1 MTCHGR
7 LSDVAEVLRLPH
19 YAPFLTTRVGAAIGV
34 WMERLA
40 TAWLAWD
47 LTQSTAW
54 LGIVAFLRLV
64 PALFFGLLG
73 GAWSDRST
81 PRHVLLWGKAGL
93 VAANLAMVALLALG
107 LLSIWGL
114 ALLALAVGIL
124 QAVSN
129 PAAAA
134 IVWDLVPRKHLSTAI
149 SINSLSFH
157 TATFVG
163 PALAAGIATAAGF
176 APVYAVAAAGQAA
189 LIWALLRLPSHR
201 ASAVDAPANA
211 RGLWEDMK
219 AGIRY
224 VRRSP
229 PVFAILAVHLTFAV
243 SAHPLVD
250 MVPAIA
256 ALFFDGGTATVG
268 MMTASMGAGA
278 VIGGVW
284 LAAFS
289 PRGALKTVVGT
300 ALLALM
306 ALIVVLA
313 VNRNL
318 PVALA
323 VMGGIG
329 ICHVIRASGLQT
341 LLQLTVREDM
351 RGRAMGFY
359 SLLIRGGSAFGALA
373 IGFASEAVG
382 LSVALSAAAAIGAV
396 SLVIFALR
404 HRADLARVRAT

>member
-1 MTCHGR
+1 M
-7 LSDVAEVLRLPH
+7 SDVAEVLRLPH
-19 YAPFLTTRVGAAIGV
+19 YAPFLITRVGAAIGV

-40 TAWLAWD
+40 TAWLAWE
-47 LTQSTAW
+47 LTHSTAW
-54 LGIVAFLRLV
+54 LGIIAFLRLM

-93 VAANLAMVALLALG
+93 VAANLAMVVLLVMG

-124 QAVSN
+124 QAISN
-129 PAAAA
+129 PAAAT

-149 SINSLSFH
+149 PINSLSFH
-157 TATFVG
+157 TATFLG
-163 PALAAGIATAAGF
+163 PALAAGIATVAGF

-189 LIWALLRLPSHR
+189 LIWSLMRLPRRHSFVPDTP
-201 ASAVDAPANA
+201 SNV
-211 RGLWEDMK
+211 GSLWSDMK
-219 AGIRY
+219 AGIGY

-229 PVFAILAVHLTFAV
+229 PVFAILAVHLTFAL

-256 ALFFDGGTATVG
+256 ALFFEGGTATVG

-278 VIGGVW
+278 VLGGLW

-289 PRGALKTVVGT
+289 PKDALKTVVGT
-300 ALLALM
+300 ALLVLM
-306 ALIVVLA
+306 ALIIVLA
-313 VNRNL
+313 VNRSL
-318 PVALA
+318 PVALG

-359 SLLIRGGSAFGALA
+359 SLLIRGGSAVGALA
-373 IGFASEAVG
+373 IGFVSEAFG
-382 LSVALSAAAAIGAV
+382 LSVALSAAAALGAV
-396 SLVIFALR
+396 ILVMLGLR
-404 HRADLARVRAT
+404 HRADLARIKAR